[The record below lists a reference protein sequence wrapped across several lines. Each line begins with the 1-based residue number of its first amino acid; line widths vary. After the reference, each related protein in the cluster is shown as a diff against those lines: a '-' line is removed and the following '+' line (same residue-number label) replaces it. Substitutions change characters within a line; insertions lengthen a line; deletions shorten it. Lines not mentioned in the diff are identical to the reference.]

1 MNLKTIKD
9 FKKNIRDFLRLDYE
23 IDIYMNRYITN
34 LFSIQKQ
41 FLRFEV

>member
-23 IDIYMNRYITN
+23 IDIYESLHYKLVFNTKTI
-34 LFSIQKQ
+34 LEI
-41 FLRFEV
+41 